1 MQKELQLNDTREEWE
16 VNGFKTKD
24 EWLKACALDREWERI
39 FGHRKDYS
47 KIESNNEV
55 TIISKGG

>member
-16 VNGFKTKD
+16 KNGFKSKE

-39 FGHRKDYS
+39 FGHRKDFS
-47 KIESNNEV
+47 RIESQNNV